1 MSLASVGQ
9 KGIVAAMLRTAA
21 LSILLLTLAACGEAP
36 MGASEEPAPPA
47 DAPASAKAPDYSG
60 DIDVIG
66 TEPFWAVK
74 IRTASVALTRP
85 DAPEVSNANPGVRID
100 GEQGVWDSNGLVEDK
115 GRLVVRLTPGV
126 CTDGMSDRVY
136 RFYAEVWID
145 GETLKGCAEHTAV
158 LAAQPKP

>member
-1 MSLASVGQ
+1 MS
-9 KGIVAAMLRTAA
+9 RTAA
-21 LSILLLTLAACGEAP
+21 LTVLLLVLAACGPAP
-36 MGASEEPAPPA
+36 MGASDDAAPPA
-47 DAPASAKAPDYSG
+47 DAPASARTPDYAG
-60 DIDVIG
+60 DLDVLG

-74 IRTASVALTRP
+74 IRAAGLTLSRP
-85 DAPEVSNANPGVRID
+85 DAPDLVNANPGVRLD
-100 GEQGVWDSNGLVEDK
+100 GTQGVWDSNGAEPGK

-145 GETLKGCAEHTAV
+145 GETLKGCAEHTAI

>member
-1 MSLASVGQ
+1 MF
-9 KGIVAAMLRTAA
+9 RTTA
-21 LSILLLTLAACGEAP
+21 LSILLLTVAACSEAP
-36 MGASEEPAPPA
+36 LGAPEDSAPPA
-47 DAPASAKAPDYSG
+47 DAPASAAKTPDYAG
-60 DIDVIG
+60 DIDALG

-74 IRTASVALTRP
+74 IRAGSVALTRP
-85 DAPEVSNANPGVRID
+85 DSPEVSNANPGVRID
-100 GEQGVWDSNGLVEDK
+100 GQQGVWDSNGAVEDK

>member
-1 MSLASVGQ
+1 MP
-9 KGIVAAMLRTAA
+9 RTAA
-21 LSILLLTLAACGEAP
+21 LSILLLALAACGEAP
-36 MGASEEPAPPA
+36 MGSSEDSAPPA
-47 DAPASAKAPDYSG
+47 DAPASARAPDYAG
-60 DIDVIG
+60 DFDVVG

-74 IRTASVALTRP
+74 IRAASVVLTRP
-85 DAPEVSNANPGVRID
+85 DSPEVSNANPGVRID
-100 GEQGVWDSNGLVEDK
+100 GQQGVWDSSGVVEDK
-115 GRLVVRLTPGV
+115 GRLVVRVTPGV

>member
-1 MSLASVGQ
+1 MP
-9 KGIVAAMLRTAA
+9 RTAA
-21 LSILLLTLAACGEAP
+21 LSILLLALAACGEAP
-36 MGASEEPAPPA
+36 MGSSEDSAPPA
-47 DAPASAKAPDYSG
+47 DAPASARAPDYAG
-60 DIDVIG
+60 DFDVVG

-74 IRTASVALTRP
+74 IRAASVVLTRP
-85 DAPEVSNANPGVRID
+85 DSPEVSNANPGVRID
-100 GEQGVWDSNGLVEDK
+100 GQQGVWDSSGVVEDK